1 MANEAPGNPW
11 LNVVRIS
18 KTEPLWYGKKGE
30 VPFDYEK
37 SEWHAHYRQ
46 IYSSGSNLTSSEKR
60 ANSVPGNT
68 GESSEGARAAGALS
82 SDASEHW
89 GGSGHSS
96 PPNTANTLQGKLT
109 NTTERN
115 QSPLDPA
122 YNLSPLPAD
131 DLKTK
136 QYDDDRDD
144 RQQRPFARK
153 PSYPESPILPKTS
166 PSWRKNSG
174 PASSFYSSD
183 DGTLHTVPSI
193 PTIPQQHLPQN
204 QQDQYQPPKNR
215 QSQHWSASTLAP
227 QPLRVSSADSSS
239 HQVRTSLRPRSWDNY
254 TARDS
259 SANYDDEA
267 NRISADIRAEGEHDE
282 VGRYPGRLGR
292 GDRVYTRGM
301 RRTQSGRE
309 TYAWTTSRLYH
320 VLICR
325 EKCILL
331 IVQQPRSDLHLLIY
345 LDYTLQLSR
354 LSNEREAQNIHAS

>member
-1 MANEAPGNPW
+1 VPLVYFLYPETAYRSLEEVDVLFHMANEAPGNPW

-136 QYDDDRDD
+136 QYEETIKKDV
-144 RQQRPFARK
+144 QTLK
-153 PSYPESPILPKTS
+153 EEKMLGGMNIL
-166 PSWRKNSG
+166 G
-174 PASSFYSSD
+174 FSFITET
-183 DGTLHTVPSI
+183 GEL
-193 PTIPQQHLPQN
+193 
-204 QQDQYQPPKNR
+204 K
-215 QSQHWSASTLAP
+215 
-227 QPLRVSSADSSS
+227 RV
-239 HQVRTSLRPRSWDNY
+239 
-254 TARDS
+254 
-259 SANYDDEA
+259 
-267 NRISADIRAEGEHDE
+267 I
-282 VGRYPGRLGR
+282 
-292 GDRVYTRGM
+292 
-301 RRTQSGRE
+301 
-309 TYAWTTSRLYH
+309 
-320 VLICR
+320 
-325 EKCILL
+325 
-331 IVQQPRSDLHLLIY
+331 
-345 LDYTLQLSR
+345 
-354 LSNEREAQNIHAS
+354 